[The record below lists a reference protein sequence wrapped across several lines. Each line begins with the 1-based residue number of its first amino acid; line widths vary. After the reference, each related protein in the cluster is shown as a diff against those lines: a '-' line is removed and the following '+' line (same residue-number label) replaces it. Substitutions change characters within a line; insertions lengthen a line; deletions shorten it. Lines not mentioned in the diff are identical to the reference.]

1 MEKWSESL
9 PKFREAKFAVCEM
22 VRGVLVE
29 VVAYIDADV
38 PEIGEVCRY
47 MEVAGIVEESGF
59 DTKYTFVLA
68 EVAQHYGER
77 V

>member
-1 MEKWSESL
+1 MEKWSENSS
-9 PKFREAKFAVCEM
+9 KVRDAKFAVCET

-29 VVAYIDADV
+29 VVAYIDADI
-38 PEIGEVCRY
+38 PEIGGVCRY